1 MHFPTLTVGQTLNF
15 ALSLKTPGK
24 RLPTQTLKQFREEVM
39 NLLLRMVNIPHTKNT
54 LVGNAEVRGISG
66 GERKRV
72 SILEMMTARPAVR
85 ISPSPASWETVADTP
100 TSCRSLL
107 GTTVPRVLTHPLL
120 S

>member
-24 RLPTQTLKQFREEVM
+24 CLPSQTLKQFREEVM

-85 ISPSPASWETVADTP
+85 IYPGDAGLFLSTDIVAPADRLVGQQYQGS
-100 TSCRSLL
+100 
-107 GTTVPRVLTHPLL
+107 
-120 S
+120 

>member
-24 RLPTQTLKQFREEVM
+24 RLPSQTLKQFREEVM

-85 ISPSPASWETVADTP
+85 DHPRDVGLFLFVDIVAPAD
-100 TSCRSLL
+100 RLL
-107 GTTVPRVLTHPLL
+107 GQQYQG